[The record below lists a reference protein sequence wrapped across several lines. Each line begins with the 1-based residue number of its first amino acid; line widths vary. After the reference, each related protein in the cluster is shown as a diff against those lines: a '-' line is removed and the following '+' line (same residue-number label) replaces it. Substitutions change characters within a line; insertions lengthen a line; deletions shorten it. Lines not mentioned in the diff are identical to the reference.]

1 MDSLPYCCRELTGG
15 PLQERLACYDRE
27 QKTENTIVGE
37 AKARQRTLLHPGQLK
52 KRAALGGGDSN
63 SRH

>member
-27 QKTENTIVGE
+27 QNTENTIVGE
-37 AKARQRTLLHPGQLK
+37 AKARQRTLYYTQ
-52 KRAALGGGDSN
+52 DN
-63 SRH
+63 